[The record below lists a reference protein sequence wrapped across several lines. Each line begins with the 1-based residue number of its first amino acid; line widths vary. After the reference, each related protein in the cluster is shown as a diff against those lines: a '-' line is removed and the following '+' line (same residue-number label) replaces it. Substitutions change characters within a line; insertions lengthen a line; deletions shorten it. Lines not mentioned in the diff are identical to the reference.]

1 MKVYF
6 AFRKVKTK
14 NLFNLD
20 SPPTKTDIKDR
31 WRSIKVIVG
40 SAVGC
45 ITALVFFILIIL
57 YLRRRCKRLEP
68 EVKDE
73 VVGPR

>member
-20 SPPTKTDIKDR
+20 SPTTKTDVKDR

-40 SAVGC
+40 SVVGC

-57 YLRRRCKRLEP
+57 YFRRRCNRLEP
-68 EVKDE
+68 EDKDE
-73 VVGPR
+73 VVPLK